1 MLPMLNFL
9 LRPFHLESI
18 MDEIELTIRLI
29 MNHKEAC
36 QVIGRDGSNIKTLR
50 DETGSK
56 IVLSSREYKNRILS
70 ITDQKK
76 QVMKG
81 FYLATIYGNKTII
94 SAVKRLSEI
103 LESEVNSYG
112 ASTRL
117 VPISLTLVIPK
128 NIGGLIVGQGGKNIK
143 DLRVNSGAQIIFSAE
158 EQFKILLMTPLKILD
173 IDSSNILQLKLNW
186 ILNSKQVF
194 TQL

>member
-173 IDSSNILQLKLNW
+173 IDSSNIFQLKLNC